1 MVIQRTIPA
10 GVRREI
16 DREQSAEQLLAFLT
30 ISHPTLQDDIQAVSD
45 PVDHILGGL
54 TFTRSGFRITVL
66 SDDDRPP
73 FTQLTIPN
81 SDQAIGEA
89 LRIANSPPKLTLEL
103 IAGSEFNQTVDPR
116 TEISTAARTYSAS
129 ELHLINVDVNVLE
142 ITGRLQIRD
151 YSSEMWPGTMAT
163 QDVFP
168 GLFR

>member
-16 DREQSAEQLLAFLT
+16 DREQSAEQILAFLT
-30 ISHPTLQDDIQAVSD
+30 ISHSTLLDDIRVVSD
-45 PVDHILGGL
+45 PVDHVLGGL
-54 TFTRSGFRITVL
+54 TFQGFTFKITVL

-73 FTQLTIPN
+73 FTQLTIQN

-89 LRIANSPPKLTLEL
+89 LRIASSPPKLTLEL
-103 IAGSEFNQTVDPR
+103 IAGSEFDQTVDPR
-116 TEISTAARTYSAS
+116 TEITTALRTYSAS
-129 ELHLINVDVNVLE
+129 ELHLVNVDVNVLE
-142 ITGRLQIRD
+142 ITGRLQVRD

-163 QDVFP
+163 EDVFP